1 MMENNFFGSLLEVI
15 PFPTYAVDIE
25 TYQVVYI
32 NKILESKVYAPK
44 EEFCWKK
51 IYGQEQICSWCTIFK
66 LTNDYKLTKNKK
78 SVGTFFDESSDTWFQ
93 AYDELVT
100 WTDGRIVKCTITV
113 DITEQKE
120 MQASLIRTH
129 TKLARQT
136 KKLKETNEKYE
147 SLAKIDYL
155 TGINNRRNFFYLG
168 ETLYEEDKECK
179 DSVYIA
185 LFDLDNFKLLN
196 DTYGHHLGDK
206 ALISFAKRVEKN
218 INKSSD
224 IFGRLGGEEFGLII
238 KSSSE
243 DIIFSKIDD
252 IRKAIEEITLVEDL
266 KEIHF
271 TVSVGLVKRE
281 ANETLDMTL
290 EKADK
295 LLYEAKNSGR
305 NQTKFR
311 I

>member
-1 MMENNFFGSLLEVI
+1 MGNNFFGSLLEVI
-15 PFPTYAVDIE
+15 PFPTYAVDID
-25 TYQVVYI
+25 TYQVVYM
-32 NKILESKVYAPK
+32 NKILEDRIYAPT

-51 IYGQEQICSWCTIFK
+51 IYGQEQICSWCTVFK
-66 LTNDYKLTKNKK
+66 LTQDYKTTKNKK
-78 SVGTFFDESSDTWFQ
+78 SVGTFFDESSDTWLQ
-93 AYDELVT
+93 AYDELIT
-100 WTDGRIVKCTITV
+100 WTDGRIVKCTIAI

-136 KKLKETNEKYE
+136 KKLKETNEKFE

-155 TGINNRRNFFYLG
+155 TGSNNRRNFFYLG
-168 ETLYEEDKECK
+168 ESLYQEDVECK
-179 DSVYIA
+179 EDIYIA
-185 LFDLDNFKLLN
+185 LFDLDNFKQLN

-206 ALISFAKRVEKN
+206 ALIAFAKKVEKN
-218 INKSSD
+218 INKNSD
-224 IFGRLGGEEFGLII
+224 IFGRLGGEEFALII
-238 KSSSE
+238 KSLSK
-243 DIIFSKIDD
+243 DKIFPKIDH
-252 IRKAIEEITLVEDL
+252 IRKEIKEISLYEDS

-281 ANETLDMTL
+281 INETLDITL

-305 NQTKFR
+305 NQTKYR